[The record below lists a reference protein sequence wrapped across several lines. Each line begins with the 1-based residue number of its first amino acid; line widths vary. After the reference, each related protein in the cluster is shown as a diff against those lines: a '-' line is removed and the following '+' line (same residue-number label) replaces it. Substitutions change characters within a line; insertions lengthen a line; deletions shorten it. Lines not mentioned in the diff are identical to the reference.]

1 MTPDHSVA
9 VVTDDTPRSASLTAT
24 QSSVAVIERDVTLLV
39 AAVALVLNGPT
50 TLALSVEERSRLRRL
65 TAVLFRQLSAVAQ
78 RDVRTR
84 TAVADGTALRQS
96 ARARPDGDGANPHF
110 GLAPLFFL
118 K

>member
-9 VVTDDTPRSASLTAT
+9 VVTDDTPRSASLTAA

-65 TAVLFRQLSAVAQ
+65 NVVLFRQLSSVAQ

-84 TAVADGTALRQS
+84 TDVADGTVLRQS
-96 ARARPDGDGANPHF
+96 AYCPSNGG
-110 GLAPLFFL
+110 
-118 K
+118 